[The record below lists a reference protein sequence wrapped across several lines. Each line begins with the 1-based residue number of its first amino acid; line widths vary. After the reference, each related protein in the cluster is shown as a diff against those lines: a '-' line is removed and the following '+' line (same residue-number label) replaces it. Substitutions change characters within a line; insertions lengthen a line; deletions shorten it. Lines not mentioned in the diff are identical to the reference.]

1 MSQGKARPA
10 HRSPK
15 AQRRGTARLAA
26 VQALYQIELTGTM
39 PDRVLR
45 EFVAHRLGA
54 SANAAE
60 DESLGEADGE
70 LFTAI
75 VRGASE
81 HRVDLDRMVG
91 TTLAQGWTLERMD
104 RVLRAILR
112 AGAFELF
119 ARAET
124 PARVAITEYVDV
136 ANAFYEGKEPGFVN
150 SVLDKLAHVLRPDE
164 LEKQAA
170 PPSPGEPAAGEKA

>member
-1 MSQGKARPA
+1 MASDNARTS

-15 AQRRGTARLAA
+15 AQRRGAARLAA
-26 VQALYQIELTGTM
+26 VQALYQIELTGAM

-45 EFVAHRLGA
+45 EFVSHRLGH
-54 SANAAE
+54 AADAPE
-60 DESLGEADGE
+60 DERLGEADSE

-75 VRGASE
+75 VRGASQ
-81 HRVDLDRMVG
+81 HRVELDRMVG
-91 TTLAQGWTLERMD
+91 TALAQGWTLERMD

-112 AGAFELF
+112 AGTFELF

-136 ANAFYEGKEPGFVN
+136 ANAFYDGKEPGFVN
-150 SVLDKLAHVLRPDE
+150 GVLDRLARVLRAEE
-164 LEKQAA
+164 L
-170 PPSPGEPAAGEKA
+170 GEPPAPAPERTPPAGQ